1 MLTFAIPPE
10 ALSDLVEQLA
20 SAVAAKLQAEA
31 HANKGPKVPAER
43 LALTPAEAAIA
54 LGISPRLLWDLTK
67 SGQIHATKAGSRVVY
82 ARAELLSFLAVP
94 GKDLG
99 T

>member
-1 MLTFAIPPE
+1 MLTFAVSPD
-10 ALSDLVEQLA
+10 ALTDLVEQLA
-20 SAVAAKLQAEA
+20 SAVAAKLHAEA
-31 HANKGPKVPAER
+31 NASKGPQIPEER

-82 ARAELLSFLAVP
+82 ARAELLRFLAVP

-99 T
+99 S